1 MTVNTSNYPWGE
13 AQIREINAKN
23 TDPIALEVWEMI
35 TSYNYDL
42 SEQEKKAVKLLISSE
57 NPMNDENYS
66 EEYKNLK
73 SNILQ
78 RSENTKKYG
87 KLKLNVNE
95 ELFKELTAE
104 AE

>member
-1 MTVNTSNYPWGE
+1 
-13 AQIREINAKN
+13 
-23 TDPIALEVWEMI
+23 MI

-42 SEQEKKAVKLLISSE
+42 SEQEKKAVKLLLSSE